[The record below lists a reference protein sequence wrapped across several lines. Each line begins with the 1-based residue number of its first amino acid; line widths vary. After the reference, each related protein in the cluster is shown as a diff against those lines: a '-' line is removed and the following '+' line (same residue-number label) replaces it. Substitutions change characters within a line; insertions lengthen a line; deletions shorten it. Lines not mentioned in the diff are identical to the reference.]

1 MENYIVTPSGVQLP
15 EGQTFQAH
23 GHINIKITTA
33 DGQYIRD
40 AGIHFDPN
48 NGHPGGQFI
57 GQSFYPVDL
66 ADGECIGWVQVHG
79 FNYHF
84 GESGER
90 PICETETPVIPEPQP
105 DPLFRDN
112 VMVGEPNCEAG
123 TITTV
128 TTNESAGYYLG
139 NDGQWWLGEYF
150 PTGDPITTVEAIAEG
165 VCPAEQVITCP
176 PGKAPGWLDENG
188 RPTSCV
194 DDNPTPGKPKDEAP
208 TLTTIPTAPVAVQT
222 VAPELAET
230 GASDVLGG
238 LVLAA
243 VVLVTGGAAL
253 RRKAVIR

>member
-48 NGHPGGQFI
+48 NGQPGGQFI
-57 GQSFYPVDL
+57 GQSFYPVNL

-84 GESGER
+84 GESGEE
-90 PICETETPVIPEPQP
+90 PICGTETPVIPGPQP

-112 VMVGEPNCEAG
+112 IVVGEPDCEAG

-150 PTGDPITTVEAIAEG
+150 PTGEPITTVDAVEEG
-165 VCPAEQVITCP
+165 VCPAEQIILEPEV
-176 PGKAPGWLDENG
+176 
-188 RPTSCV
+188 PTI
-194 DDNPTPGKPKDEAP
+194 
-208 TLTTIPTAPVAVQT
+208 TTIPTAPMAVQT
-222 VAPELAET
+222 AAPELAET

-243 VVLVTGGAAL
+243 VVLVTSGAAL
-253 RRKAVIR
+253 LRKAVA

>member
-1 MENYIVTPSGVQLP
+1 MENYTVTPEGVQLP

-23 GHINIKITTA
+23 GHINIKITTLE
-33 DGQYIRD
+33 GVYIRD
-40 AGIHFDPN
+40 VNMHFDPN

-57 GQSFYPVDL
+57 GQSFYQVDL

-84 GESGER
+84 GENGEE
-90 PICETETPVIPEPQP
+90 PVCETETPVIPEPQP

-112 VMVGEPNCEAG
+112 VVVGEPDCEAG

-150 PTGDPITTVEAIAEG
+150 PTGEPITTVDAVEEG
-165 VCPAEQVITCP
+165 VCPAEQIILEPEVPQVPEPI
-176 PGKAPGWLDENG
+176 
-188 RPTSCV
+188 
-194 DDNPTPGKPKDEAP
+194 EAP
-208 TLTTIPTAPVAVQT
+208 TITTVPTAPVAVQT
-222 VAPELAET
+222 AAPELAET
-230 GASDVLGG
+230 GTSDVLGG

-253 RRKAVIR
+253 LRKAVA

>member
-112 VMVGEPNCEAG
+112 VVVGEPNCEAG

-165 VCPAEQVITCP
+165 VCPAEQIILEPEV
-176 PGKAPGWLDENG
+176 
-188 RPTSCV
+188 PTI
-194 DDNPTPGKPKDEAP
+194 
-208 TLTTIPTAPVAVQT
+208 TTIPTAPVAVQT
-222 VAPELAET
+222 AAPELAET

-243 VVLVTGGAAL
+243 AVLVTGGAAL
-253 RRKAVIR
+253 LRKAVIR

>member
-15 EGQTFQAH
+15 DGQTFQAH

-48 NGHPGGQFI
+48 NGQPGGQFI
-57 GQSFYPVDL
+57 GQSFYPVNL

-84 GESGER
+84 GESGEE
-90 PICETETPVIPEPQP
+90 PICETEVSVIPEPQP
-105 DPLFRDN
+105 DPLFRDS
-112 VMVGEPNCEAG
+112 VAVGEPDCEAG

-150 PTGDPITTVEAIAEG
+150 PTGEPITTVDAVEEG
-165 VCPAEQVITCP
+165 VCPAEQIILE
-176 PGKAPGWLDENG
+176 PGV
-188 RPTSCV
+188 PTI
-194 DDNPTPGKPKDEAP
+194 
-208 TLTTIPTAPVAVQT
+208 TTIPTAPMAVQT
-222 VAPELAET
+222 AAPELAET

-253 RRKAVIR
+253 LRKAVIR